1 MVTTDSLASERYSSV
16 ERLPRTP
23 TLASELIPRSRHR
36 CTDYGRVEAGP
47 AGNGGIEGA
56 CGVREDSLLSQSS
69 SIPTN
74 IFIIAFFLDPS
85 RSQRDEDAVAWSWMY
100 IGKSLLPKSCVTEH
114 FHVGSIDP
122 PQRKIKRE

>member
-1 MVTTDSLASERYSSV
+1 MDESKLVPLVTEALKVRVGFAR
-16 ERLPRTP
+16 
-23 TLASELIPRSRHR
+23 IR
-36 CTDYGRVEAGP
+36 CFHNLR
-47 AGNGGIEGA
+47 
-56 CGVREDSLLSQSS
+56 

-100 IGKSLLPKSCVTEH
+100 TGKSLLPKSCVTEH